1 MVLDPVAECAFVSQ
15 LQVHVFLRLDLCPD
29 ADQCAVAV
37 VLDALD
43 VIGTA
48 SRKVQ
53 VGIRF
58 DAAIAMLPAKVGIQ
72 AAFLADCL
80 FSPYAQCRSKGVVVA
95 AVPV

>member
-1 MVLDPVAECAFVSQ
+1 MVLDPLAECAFVSQ
-15 LQVHVFLRLDLCPD
+15 LQVHVFLRLDLCSD

-43 VIGTA
+43 IVSPAAG
-48 SRKVQ
+48 KVQ

-72 AAFLADCL
+72 PAFPADGL
-80 FSPYAQCRSKGVVVA
+80 FSPYTQRRSKGVVVA
-95 AVPV
+95 AVAV